1 MVKFF
6 GIFFFFFQC
15 NAILGNIISTA
26 VLSSGTDTYVELTDE
41 QMGRCGSSFCSQVR
55 YSLMKYFSQCCLFF
69 SSLTNFHDLTICPSR
84 PQFLTQ
90 SLTSL

>member
-1 MVKFF
+1 MEGSDPEAIVVRFF

-41 QMGRCGSSFCSQVR
+41 QMGRCGSSFCSQV
-55 YSLMKYFSQCCLFF
+55 
-69 SSLTNFHDLTICPSR
+69 
-84 PQFLTQ
+84 
-90 SLTSL
+90 

>member
-55 YSLMKYFSQCCLFF
+55 YSLTNTMLNFAPFS
-69 SSLTNFHDLTICPSR
+69 
-84 PQFLTQ
+84 FL
-90 SLTSL
+90 

>member
-55 YSLMKYFSQCCLFF
+55 
-69 SSLTNFHDLTICPSR
+69 
-84 PQFLTQ
+84 
-90 SLTSL
+90 